1 MEKTMGFLTTHVLDT
16 AQGVPGSNMAVSL
29 YRIDAGERQLLSQQM
44 TNSNGRCDGPLLKDD
59 AFTVGVY
66 ELEFGVEDYFAQAQV
81 AQPSPAFLS
90 QVTLRFGI
98 AEAGQHYH
106 VPLLV
111 SPYSYSTYRGS

>member
-1 MEKTMGFLTTHVLDT
+1 MGFLTTHVLDT

-44 TNSNGRCDGPLLKDD
+44 TNSDGRCDGPLLKDD
-59 AFTVGVY
+59 AFSVGVY
-66 ELEFGVEDYFAQAQV
+66 ELEFGVEDYFAQTQV